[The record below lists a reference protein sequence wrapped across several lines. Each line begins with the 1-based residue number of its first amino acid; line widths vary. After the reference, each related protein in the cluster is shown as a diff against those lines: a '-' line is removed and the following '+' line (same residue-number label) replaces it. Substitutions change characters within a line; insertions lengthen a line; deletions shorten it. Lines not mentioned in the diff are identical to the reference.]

1 MAQTASD
8 AELATEARGGSE
20 AAYRELVSRYATP
33 SVNFIYRY
41 VGDRAL
47 AEDLA
52 QEGFLRVYQRLD
64 TYDTGRKFSSW
75 FFQVLRNITIDYL
88 RVNRLPTSSLDELE
102 QDGRPTRAIDGE
114 SVSPEDA
121 AQQTEL
127 ARAMNAALVLVVT
140 GAVIALADAPQ
151 IANSLVKGAALTSS
165 RLLPWLVAY
174 ATVAMDSW
182 WTLARVGGVIASAL
196 VTPGRAIAIL
206 GSELVGL
213 LAFYALHRVAGA
225 RRLGDAQL

>member
-33 SVNFIYRY
+33 SINFIYRY
-41 VGDRAL
+41 VHDRGL

-64 TYDTGRKFSSW
+64 TYDASRRFSSW

-102 QDGRPTRAIDGE
+102 QDGRSTKAIDVE
-114 SVSPEDA
+114 SASPEDA

-127 ARAMNAALVLVVT
+127 AAAMNAAL
-140 GAVIALADAPQ
+140 
-151 IANSLVKGAALTSS
+151 S
-165 RLLPWLVAY
+165 RLRPEYREAVVLRYQEGLTQPEIADILRLPTG
-174 ATVAMDSW
+174 TVK
-182 WTLARVGGVIASAL
+182 T
-196 VTPGRAIAIL
+196 
-206 GSELVGL
+206 
-213 LAFYALHRVAGA
+213 YLHRA
-225 RRLGDAQL
+225 RKELAEILSKSGWNTHV